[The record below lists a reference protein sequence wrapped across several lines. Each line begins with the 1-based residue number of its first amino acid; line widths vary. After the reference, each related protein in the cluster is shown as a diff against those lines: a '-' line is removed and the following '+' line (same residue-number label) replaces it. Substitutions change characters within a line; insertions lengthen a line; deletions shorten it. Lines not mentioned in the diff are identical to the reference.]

1 MDAESISKEIL
12 GIRKRIAEI
21 ETERNG
27 LAEDAF
33 GEKADLLDEEYDLKA
48 RLANLRDALAAGGK
62 AMEKLS
68 SRDEAMRDTPGIPP
82 V

>member
-1 MDAESISKEIL
+1 MDAETISKEIL
-12 GIRKRIAEI
+12 VIRKRIAEI

-27 LAEDAF
+27 LAEDSF
-33 GEKADLLDEEYDLKA
+33 GEKADLRDEEHELKA
-48 RLANLRDALAAGGK
+48 RLGNLRDALAAGGK

-68 SRDEAMRDTPGIPP
+68 SRDKAIRDTPGISP